1 MRPASHSSV
10 FWSSTRMKDA
20 LSKMAFKGNQPASSL
35 CRANTSSNGHP
46 ADHCT
51 NLPPK
56 RLRIP
61 LLDHSFAKRQR
72 ELSNYALLTWRLHLG
87 RTGSFTSGSYSS
99 DIKALECGPL
109 GPAVTPRPLIS
120 QNVNSLFR
128 IQVGNQVQKP
138 KTPIPTAISVSEP
151 GLKTISVI
159 FEAG

>member
-1 MRPASHSSV
+1 MHPASHSSV
-10 FWSSTRMKDA
+10 FRSSTRMTDA
-20 LSKMAFKGNQPASSL
+20 LSTMAFKGNQPASSL

-51 NLPPK
+51 NLPLK

-87 RTGSFTSGSYSS
+87 RTGSFTSESYSS
-99 DIKALECGPL
+99 DIKASECGPL

-128 IQVGNQVQKP
+128 IQAGNQVQIANP
-138 KTPIPTAISVSEP
+138 PDPNRRVR
-151 GLKTISVI
+151 V
-159 FEAG
+159 